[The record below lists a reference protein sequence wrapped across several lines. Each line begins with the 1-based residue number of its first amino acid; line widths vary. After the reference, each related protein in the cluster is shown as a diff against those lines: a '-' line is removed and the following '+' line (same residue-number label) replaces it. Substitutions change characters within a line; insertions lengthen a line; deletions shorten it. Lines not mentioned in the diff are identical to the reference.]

1 MEHVSR
7 KRHERRQCW
16 VCIRE
21 GDVESEDGGS
31 IRPWVIV
38 SGVLVQSSRLKAAC
52 VPLRTNMTPDQREGS
67 PGVKLT
73 NTPWG
78 QDCLSPALETREP
91 GQRSHVEVEDAL
103 WARTHNSAR
112 RFCRRKDGNIAIF
125 SDAILLVC
133 YIMMSMNM
141 MGAETT
147 VVYVMPS
154 VRRLCKM
161 YQVILLAGLF
171 WGYRLTLPTTQSTNP
186 LTQATLEAV
195 PKIRCNL

>member
-1 MEHVSR
+1 M
-7 KRHERRQCW
+7 
-16 VCIRE
+16 
-21 GDVESEDGGS
+21 
-31 IRPWVIV
+31 
-38 SGVLVQSSRLKAAC
+38 
-52 VPLRTNMTPDQREGS
+52 
-67 PGVKLT
+67 
-73 NTPWG
+73 
-78 QDCLSPALETREP
+78 
-91 GQRSHVEVEDAL
+91 

-141 MGAETT
+141 MGAETA

-171 WGYRLTLPTTQSTNP
+171 WGYRPTLPTTQSTNP
-186 LTQATLEAV
+186 LTQATLEGC
-195 PKIRCNL
+195 PKD